1 MGFSLNIFVSF
12 SQKNRALAYKA
23 GLKPDNSLEETKF
36 PVSEYQREYE
46 WKKFAIGDSPL
57 LNAEKIVFDS
67 HTNIP
72 RFVRDKVPRKTE
84 YQSKFAETKR
94 VARKEKKENEDEY
107 EEGEGMSDRF
117 NSFSHLR

>member
-1 MGFSLNIFVSF
+1 LE
-12 SQKNRALAYKA
+12 KN
-23 GLKPDNSLEETKF
+23 KF

-72 RFVRDKVPRKTE
+72 RFIRAKVPRKTE
-84 YQSKFAETKR
+84 YQSKFAETRR
-94 VARKEKKENEDEY
+94 VAWKEKKENKDEH
-107 EEGEGMSDRF
+107 EESEGMSNRLQLPMF
-117 NSFSHLR
+117 TSNILCCGVQVCKIQCS

>member
-1 MGFSLNIFVSF
+1 MFL
-12 SQKNRALAYKA
+12 SQKNRALEYKA
-23 GLKPDNSLEETKF
+23 GLKSDSSLAKTKS

-46 WKKFAIGDSPL
+46 QKKFADADSPL

-84 YQSKFAETKR
+84 YQSKFAETRR
-94 VARKEKKENEDEY
+94 VAHKEKKGNKGGHEDSK
-107 EEGEGMSDRF
+107 GNHVRQIPCSLL
-117 NSFSHLR
+117 ST